1 MTAETEDDCWDLCGK
16 IHGSGTWRDKICISH
31 DDDDDDDDDDE
42 EEEED
47 GPVRGC
53 DP

>member
-1 MTAETEDDCWDLCGK
+1 MEG
-16 IHGSGTWRDKICISH
+16 GTLRDKICISH

-42 EEEED
+42 DDD